1 MTGSEDDR
9 AARAV
14 ESTLGRLLP
23 GALHEL
29 GNPLVALGGT
39 LELLL
44 ADAEAGSKD
53 ARRLEVA
60 QRTSEE
66 ITGVVRTLQRLARER
81 REPETD
87 IDIGAFAR
95 DTADIARRFSLARGV
110 AIEIDVAREPPPIRS
125 QPATLRAAL
134 LTAVLD
140 ALETAETGSRID
152 LIVDGACVRLGN
164 AEVWH
169 S

>member
-87 IDIGAFAR
+87 IDIGAVAR

-110 AIEIDVAREPPPIRS
+110 AIEIDVAREPRRSGRSRPRYAPRCSPRCWTRSRPPR
-125 QPATLRAAL
+125 PGA
-134 LTAVLD
+134 
-140 ALETAETGSRID
+140 GSI
-152 LIVDGACVRLGN
+152 
-164 AEVWH
+164 
-169 S
+169 

>member
-1 MTGSEDDR
+1 MTGSDNDR
-9 AARAV
+9 AARDV

-44 ADAEAGSKD
+44 ADAEAGSRD
-53 ARRLEVA
+53 AQRLELA
-60 QRTSEE
+60 QRTSDE

-81 REPETD
+81 LEPETD
-87 IDIGAFAR
+87 IDLDAFAR

-125 QPATLRAAL
+125 QPARLRAAL
-134 LTAVLD
+134 LTALLD

-152 LIVDGACVRLGN
+152 LIVDRACVRVGD

-169 S
+169 G